1 MRKRHTEEQVVRK
14 LREAEAL
21 MSVGAS
27 VADVCRELEVSEATY
42 HRWRRKYGG
51 VDVEALRRLK
61 ALEKENAQLKAIVAE
76 QAVDLRILKEVAKGN
91 F

>member
-14 LREAEAL
+14 LRL